1 MLNFHCD
8 FLILLL
14 QILTRGFDELFF
26 PRITDVYACIYKTL
40 REDSVIRKCMGLNN
54 ITVDME
60 NDMHIQKRMSPKEA
74 LNKQMPLIVFYNS
87 FVQKERNNNIHVVT
101 FDFDI
106 YTNDGVEL
114 ALDLADRINQ
124 LFDNQSLRLFKGVF
138 FKGQYVGFAE
148 VASEIEHSYKYFT
161 RFEFIFEIEGCS

>member
-1 MLNFHCD
+1 
-8 FLILLL
+8 
-14 QILTRGFDELFF
+14 
-26 PRITDVYACIYKTL
+26 
-40 REDSVIRKCMGLNN
+40 MGLNN

-74 LNKQMPLIVFYNS
+74 LNKQIPLIVFYNS

-114 ALDLADRINQ
+114 ALDLADRIN
-124 LFDNQSLRLFKGVF
+124 
-138 FKGQYVGFAE
+138 
-148 VASEIEHSYKYFT
+148 
-161 RFEFIFEIEGCS
+161 